1 MIWEKLGGPIQ
12 KGPLNVKLR
21 NISSVSSTLS
31 NTFETFC
38 LLLRILKTFDHGHNR
53 GKVISLNDGT
63 WAVWREET
71 RNKEVRKLLH
81 SHRSRAMKT

>member
-38 LLLRILKTFDHGHNR
+38 LLLRILKTFDHGNNR

-63 WAVWREET
+63 WAVWR
-71 RNKEVRKLLH
+71 
-81 SHRSRAMKT
+81 